1 MCWWPQTSGYSYPR
15 VVTNRIDVYPIGE
28 TWYIRHIRFP
38 RQSTYATRTLLAGSP
53 PYIATFDAD
62 PIELDG
68 CTAPEKN
75 APDSTSQP
83 DWVARGTHFNFSP
96 NWTIEAVINTFNI
109 CLQGPTHRSLTDIG
123 GGYNR
128 DDSKFPHHSPRPFQL
143 MILCFP
149 LRPPPGLRLTIQQS
163 SN

>member
-1 MCWWPQTSGYSYPR
+1 MI
-15 VVTNRIDVYPIGE
+15 TNKRLLISESRDDSNRCTPYRGNLIYTTHMFPAPVH
-28 TWYIRHIRFP
+28 IRHSYASC
-38 RQSTYATRTLLAGSP
+38 RQS
-53 PYIATFDAD
+53 
-62 PIELDG
+62 PIHSNLWRWPNRVG
-68 CTAPEKN
+68 WMHCSWKN